1 AEATSAGR
9 LLIVVNDGGD
19 GESAWPFSHR
29 NAYARSVGK
38 PVVQIRCLAATTKID
53 ITERIDIEG
62 KVGIG
67 HEGGMPGALETGL
80 LCLGFCPA
88 RPFTFFGL

>member
-1 AEATSAGR
+1 M
-9 LLIVVNDGGD
+9 VNDGGD

-53 ITERIDIEG
+53 ITQRIDIEE
-62 KVGIG
+62 KFGIG
-67 HEGGMPGALETGL
+67 NEGGMPGALETGL
-80 LCLGFCPA
+80 LCCLAFA
-88 RPFTFFGL
+88 RLARLRFFVSDAM

>member
-1 AEATSAGR
+1 EATSAGR

-19 GESAWPFSHR
+19 GESAWPFSYR

-38 PVVQIRCLAATTKID
+38 HVVQIHCLAATTKID

-67 HEGGMPGALETGL
+67 HEGSMPGALETGL

>member
-1 AEATSAGR
+1 M
-9 LLIVVNDGGD
+9 VNDGGD

-53 ITERIDIEG
+53 ITQRIDIEE

-67 HEGGMPGALETGL
+67 HEGSMPGALETGL

>member
-1 AEATSAGR
+1 AGT
-9 LLIVVNDGGD
+9 D
-19 GESAWPFSHR
+19 P
-29 NAYARSVGK
+29 
-38 PVVQIRCLAATTKID
+38 D
-53 ITERIDIEG
+53 ITQRIDIEE

-67 HEGGMPGALETGL
+67 NEGGMPGALETGL

>member
-1 AEATSAGR
+1 M
-9 LLIVVNDGGD
+9 VNDGGD

-53 ITERIDIEG
+53 ITQRIDIEE
-62 KVGIG
+62 KFGIG
-67 HEGGMPGALETGL
+67 NEGGMPGALETGL
-80 LCLGFCPA
+80 RCLGFCPA

>member
-1 AEATSAGR
+1 
-9 LLIVVNDGGD
+9 VVNDGGD

-29 NAYARSVGK
+29 NAYARRVGK

-53 ITERIDIEG
+53 IEG

-67 HEGGMPGALETGL
+67 HEGSMPGALETGL

>member
-1 AEATSAGR
+1 
-9 LLIVVNDGGD
+9 
-19 GESAWPFSHR
+19 
-29 NAYARSVGK
+29 K

-53 ITERIDIEG
+53 ITERIDIEE

-67 HEGGMPGALETGL
+67 HEGSMPGTLETGL

>member
-1 AEATSAGR
+1 MNS
-9 LLIVVNDGGD
+9 NDRPRD
-19 GESAWPFSHR
+19 GQPAWPFSHR

-53 ITERIDIEG
+53 ITQRIDIEE

-67 HEGGMPGALETGL
+67 NEGGMPGALETGL
-80 LCLGFCPA
+80 LCLVW
-88 RPFTFFGL
+88 TL